1 MRISDW
7 SSDVCSSD
15 LRVQQ
20 AEASGA
26 PKEIQ
31 EPRFCGVF
39 CCPPVCYSHKKADI
53 ESALLFCGGEGGIS
67 LRARPLPR
75 VRLPPSFQFC
85 KAQKPTLSTLF
96 CFVAEGG
103 GFHPPVPFSVTLN
116 RSAEARFGKECGV
129 RLRF

>member
-1 MRISDW
+1 MHISW
-7 SSDVCSSD
+7 PKSTWPD
-15 LRVQQ
+15 LRSVKDRVQQ

-53 ESALLFCGGEGGIS
+53 ESALLFCGGEGGIH

-75 VRLPPSFQFC
+75 LRIPPYFQLF
-85 KAQKPTLSTLF
+85 KAKKLTYNGRAQCRERVGPYVEIMV
-96 CFVAEGG
+96 CAD
-103 GFHPPVPFSVTLN
+103 
-116 RSAEARFGKECGV
+116 
-129 RLRF
+129 